1 MKAKNC
7 LIFGGT
13 GQIGSNLLRKLAK
26 HNFKVTVV
34 TRNLHQ
40 KGNFIKTQA
49 NAGYIDIVEV
59 NPFDQKKL
67 LPLFK
72 KADICINLIGI
83 LYEKGKN
90 NFRNVHTNFPQL
102 IATLSKECKLD
113 QLIHISALGIDESKD
128 SKYAMSKLEGEN
140 KIKGIF
146 PNSTILRPS
155 VVYSVDDNFTTTF
168 MTLLNRLPIFPL
180 YYNGNT
186 KFMPIHCSDLTDIIL
201 KVVKDEIK
209 SELIECGGPEVLS
222 FKDII
227 FVLLQLIQ
235 KKRLILPVPLFFGT
249 LIARVMEMLPKP
261 LLTTDQLKL
270 LKFDN
275 VYSSKY
281 KTNANIGMPSKKI
294 FKEEVQKYCY
304 TWKEGGQFST
314 DKYISE
320 K

>member
-1 MKAKNC
+1 M
-7 LIFGGT
+7 
-13 GQIGSNLLRKLAK
+13 
-26 HNFKVTVV
+26 
-34 TRNLHQ
+34 
-40 KGNFIKTQA
+40 
-49 NAGYIDIVEV
+49 
-59 NPFDQKKL
+59 
-67 LPLFK
+67 FK

-90 NFRNVHTNFPQL
+90 NFKNIHINFPEL
-102 IATLSKECKLD
+102 IASLSKTYELD

-140 KIKGIF
+140 KIKEIF

-275 VYSSKY
+275 VYSNKY